1 MDKRIEYIKESLMSC
16 VESQIKHLNDVDA
29 EELGEVVDMLKD
41 LAELEYYCAV
51 TKAMEEYE
59 PEHNAYY
66 SRDIDRGQGRMY
78 YMNGGGNGNGN
89 SSNGSSSSASSSSG
103 RSGNGNGKTYSFGGE
118 RMMSPQTYYSW
129 DPLMMENSYEYQ
141 SMRDPKEGRSP
152 RSRKMYM
159 EHKHSGNGGDKT
171 TQMKELETYMQE
183 LTQDIVEMIEGASP
197 EEKQYL
203 NKKIA
208 ALANKIV

>member
-16 VESQIKHLNDVDA
+16 VESQISHLDEVDA

-51 TKAMEEYE
+51 TKAMEDYE
-59 PEHNAYY
+59 PTHNASYA
-66 SRDIDRGQGRMY
+66 RDMDRGQGRMY
-78 YMNGGGNGNGN
+78 YSDGGNNGRNSNDRGSSLSSSSPGGSGGNGNGK
-89 SSNGSSSSASSSSG
+89 SY
-103 RSGNGNGKTYSFGGE
+103 YSDGG
-118 RMMSPQTYYSW
+118 MMSPQTYYNW
-129 DPLMMENSYEYQ
+129 DPYMMENKYEYQ
-141 SMRDPKEGRSP
+141 GMRDPKEGRSP
-152 RSRKMYM
+152 HSRKMYM
-159 EHKHSGNGGDKT
+159 EHKHSNPNGDKT
-171 TQMKELETYMQE
+171 MQMKELETYMQE
-183 LTQDIVEMIEGASP
+183 LSQDIVEMIEGASP